1 MKKLILLVS
10 ALFTLYHAPAEGKL
24 NKKERKFATSYL
36 ESSMKALFKGIRHLT
51 PEQWNYQPANGGWS
65 IAGACEHLMVAEQST
80 HMLITQKII
89 TNEALKAAPGILI
102 TDEQVI
108 DFIRDRSPENRVKT
122 APPFEPKGTL
132 TSPEDFI
139 EKFKTARQQH
149 INFAK
154 TSEADMKSYFFDS
167 PAGKISAYQW
177 LLVAAAHS
185 ERHFAQIKEVMDDTS
200 YPK

>member
-1 MKKLILLVS
+1 MKKLILLMS
-10 ALFTLYHAPAEGKL
+10 ALFTLYHAPADGKL

-36 ESSMKALFKGIRHLT
+36 ESSMKTLFKDIRRLT

-65 IAGACEHLMVAEQST
+65 IAGACEHLLVAEQST
-80 HMLITQKII
+80 YMLITQKIL
-89 TNEALKAAPGILI
+89 TNGALKEAPGTLI
-102 TDEQVI
+102 TDGQVI

-122 APPFEPKGTL
+122 APRFEPKGTL
-132 TSPEDFI
+132 TSPADFI
-139 EKFKTARQQH
+139 EKFKAARQQH
-149 INFAK
+149 ITFAK
-154 TSEADMKSYFFDS
+154 TSEADMKSYFFES

-185 ERHFAQIKEVMDDTS
+185 ERHFAQMQEVMEDIS